1 MSSGKGLG
9 LGLDGIGGARMDFT
23 DNKGKGQEEMEVADK
38 EEDESIVP
46 LRLPTQYDPSSDEES
61 SDEEDCESD
70 QAAMKKAAMKKTDE
84 EDCESDQAA
93 MKKAAMNKAD
103 EEDCDSDDEIPIMKK
118 HRMSTPKLPIAKK
131 LKKPKVS
138 SVIQHHFFDNKLFM

>member
-84 EDCESDQAA
+84 EDC
-93 MKKAAMNKAD
+93 
-103 EEDCDSDDEIPIMKK
+103 DSDDEIPIMKK